1 MIRLT
6 PCIRSKKHEY
16 EPLKIR
22 IATNG
27 TIAYL
32 STRWM
37 AKPEWVLS
45 DGSITSQR
53 LNKDVSRF
61 IDDTMDTLN
70 LYDTSGM
77 TANQIRMIIDTGG
90 VSSPSFSEFARNY
103 MVQIERDGKRWDLW
117 HQAVKSLS
125 VYLRLENIKFSD
137 LTAKALQGWYD
148 SLKKYK
154 RASVLYPQLVR
165 RIYVAGMRAYN
176 DPDRGTEVVKPY
188 PDDYIV
194 KPKPA
199 PSFSA
204 SERKSLTSA
213 QIRTFAGAD
222 LSGDRT
228 DQTDAREW
236 TRAVCM
242 LSFCLAGINVA
253 DLYDLTADSYKDGKI
268 CYYRAKTR
276 GKRTDGAY
284 MEVTVPDVA
293 RQYLNI
299 LMSWSDDGRL
309 LNLSSR
315 YACAR
320 KDVRWHIQ
328 KTLKTIA
335 KLTGLPQNMSI
346 YTFRYSFAS
355 IAVNE
360 CGVPLEEVAF
370 ALNHATAHRV
380 TAGYVKKDFSR
391 VARVVEAVLKK
402 VFTALPNR

>member
-6 PCIRSKKHEY
+6 PCVRSKRHEY

-22 IATNG
+22 SATHG

-45 DGSITSQR
+45 DGTITSQR

-61 IDDTMDTLN
+61 IDDTMGTLN
-70 LYDTSGM
+70 RYDTSGM
-77 TANQIRMIIDTGG
+77 TANQVRMIIDTGS
-90 VSSPSFSEFARNY
+90 VSSPSFSEFARDY

-148 SLKKYK
+148 SLRRFK

-176 DPDRGTEVVKPY
+176 DPDRGTETVKPY
-188 PDDYIV
+188 PDDYLV

-204 SERKSLTSA
+204 SERKALTSD
-213 QIRTFAGAD
+213 QIRTFATAD
-222 LSGDRT
+222 LSGGRA

-236 TRAVCM
+236 VRAVCM
-242 LSFCLAGINVA
+242 LSFCLAGMNVA
-253 DLYDLTADSYKDGKI
+253 DLYDLTPDALKDGKI
-268 CYYRAKTR
+268 CYHRAKTR

-293 RQYLNI
+293 RPYLDVLI
-299 LMSWSDDGRL
+299 CGADGGQL
-309 LNLSSR
+309 LNLSAR
-315 YACAR
+315 YACSR

-328 KTLKTIA
+328 KTLRTIS
-335 KLTGLPQNMSI
+335 KLTCLPSNMSA
-346 YTFRYSFAS
+346 YSFRYSFAS

-360 CGVPLEEVAF
+360 CGVPLDEVAF
-370 ALNHATAHRV
+370 ALNHSSAHKV

-391 VARVVEAVLKK
+391 VDRVIASVLDK
-402 VFTALPNR
+402 VFPK

>member
-6 PCIRSKKHEY
+6 PCVRAKRHEY

-32 STRWM
+32 PTRWM
-37 AKPEWVLS
+37 AKPVWVLS
-45 DGSITSQR
+45 DGSITNQR
-53 LNKDVSRF
+53 LSKEVSRF

-70 LYDTSGM
+70 RYDTSGM
-77 TANQIRMIIDTGG
+77 TATQIRMIIDTGG
-90 VSSPSFSEFARNY
+90 VGSPSFSEFARGY
-103 MVQIERDGKRWDLW
+103 IVQIERDGKRWDLW

-188 PDDYIV
+188 PDDYLV

-199 PSFSA
+199 PSVSSSDKKA
-204 SERKSLTSA
+204 LSSEQVRV
-213 QIRTFAGAD
+213 FAGA
-222 LSGDRT
+222 LL
-228 DQTDAREW
+228 TDAQQW
-236 TRAVCM
+236 VRAVCM
-242 LSFCLAGINVA
+242 LSFCLAGMNVA
-253 DLYDLTADSYKDGKI
+253 DLKTLTPSDYDGEKI
-268 CYYRAKTR
+268 RYRRSKTK
-276 GKRTDGAY
+276 GKRPDGAY

-293 RQYLNI
+293 RPYLDA
-299 LMSWSDDGRL
+299 LMKDAPDGLL
-309 LNLSSR
+309 LNVSAR
-315 YACAR
+315 YAGSHQ
-320 KDVRWHIQ
+320 DTLGHIR
-328 KTLKTIA
+328 TVLKTIA
-335 KLTGLPQNMSI
+335 KETGLPSNMSA
-346 YTFRYSFAS
+346 YSFRYSFAS

-391 VARVVEAVLKK
+391 VDRVVEAVLKK